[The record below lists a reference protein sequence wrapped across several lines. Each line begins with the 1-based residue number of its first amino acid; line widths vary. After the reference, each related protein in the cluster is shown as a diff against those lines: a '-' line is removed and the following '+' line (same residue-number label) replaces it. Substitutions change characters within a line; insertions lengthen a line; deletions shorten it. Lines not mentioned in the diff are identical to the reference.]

1 MVKIETRCRI
11 RIWRMFGRIPWHVI
25 PEPPAT
31 LQGVIIP
38 SAIVKLVFA
47 IFYFILF
54 FNAFWS
60 LMIGGFRIVSD
71 TLVIHVVLTVRC
83 TKMLTQAKEYV
94 VVIAESIAQTSIKAY
109 NRNRKLSGI
118 GIRISGLIRIR
129 FRMSAGSLPKRCRF
143 IILSTCRHFA
153 ECRENMP
160 AAVWEML
167 INLLKSLVPQWWG
180 KRKSDSESV
189 SGTGPKS

>member
-1 MVKIETRCRI
+1 MANVWAKSMACHPRATCHIAGCNNSIRHSETRFR
-11 RIWRMFGRIPWHVI
+11 H
-25 PEPPAT
+25 
-31 LQGVIIP
+31 
-38 SAIVKLVFA
+38 
-47 IFYFILF
+47 ILFCF

-153 ECRENMP
+153 ECRENRP
-160 AAVWEML
+160 AAV
-167 INLLKSLVPQWWG
+167 
-180 KRKSDSESV
+180 
-189 SGTGPKS
+189 